1 MQSNEI
7 RRRFLDY
14 FGERGHRFYASSS
27 LIPYNDPTV
36 LLTTAG
42 MQQFITYF
50 TGEEKPPSPRAVSAQ
65 KCFRTQ
71 DIEEV
76 GDPSHLT
83 FFEMMGNF
91 SFGDYFKK
99 EAVEYAWEFLTVELG
114 LPPER
119 LWITI
124 FEGDA
129 DAPEDIEAKEFWM
142 SVGVPEE
149 KIFGLPKS
157 ENWWGPPG
165 DSGPCGPCSEVYYD
179 YGEEYGLGDPLA
191 DPKYGPGG
199 DEGDPR
205 FLEIWNLVFN
215 QYEQR
220 KDGSLVP
227 LTKTGIDTGLGLERT
242 TAVVQGVHSVYETD
256 LYAPIFE
263 RAREVGGIE
272 LGQSAAVDRA
282 LYILADHA
290 RAIAFLIADGVRPG
304 NQGREHVLRRIIRRA
319 ALQAYVRL
327 SMTPEQLAAVSLT
340 VVDYVG
346 DFYEELREARDDIER
361 IVTGEAAR
369 FAEIYVSGM
378 ELLKKEI
385 AEIGGGEMPQTVG
398 GAPIRPNFG
407 SLPELPGEIAFLLH
421 DTYGFPVEVTREVLA
436 ESEFDVSLD
445 EAGFEAAMDAQR
457 RRAREAAQGYD
468 RAVAAF
474 GGQEVRSRFVGYERE
489 RVETRIVAL
498 EDSPE
503 APGEVSVVLAE
514 NPFYATGGGQVAD
527 EGWIS
532 SEDGQLEVFDVV
544 PAGGY
549 QVLRARVERDGFA
562 VGDAVTASINR
573 VRRQQIEA
581 NHTATHILHWALRAE
596 LGQDVVQAGSY
607 VGPDRLRFDYRYGE
621 KVGEEQTRR
630 VQEQCL
636 LKVTENQPVRYYTT
650 TLEEARDLGAM
661 MLFGEKY
668 GDLVRV
674 VEVDGFSRELC
685 GGTHVRGTAEVG
697 AFKVI
702 SNRKHGADLYRIE
715 VVTGREA
722 LFYLTETAE
731 KTEALAGSLRVPVEG
746 LSEAVDNLRREAREG
761 RDAAR
766 QEALQQGLGEVGA
779 LVEGA
784 EQVDGARVVTGQVVA
799 ADVKGLRQI
808 SDDVKN
814 RLGGP
819 SAVVLAAALDG
830 KAVLIANLHPEV
842 SGKVRAGDIVREVS
856 EVLGGGGGGGATMAQ
871 AGGGNLEA
879 IPDALARAR
888 EILGRNLS
896 GTG

>member
-1 MQSNEI
+1 MERMQSSEI
-7 RRRFLDY
+7 RQRFLDY
-14 FGERGHRFYASSS
+14 FVERDHRLFPSSS
-27 LIPYNDPTV
+27 LIPHNDPTV

-50 TGEEKPPSPRAVSAQ
+50 TGQDRPPTPRATSAQ

-76 GDPSHLT
+76 GDESHLT
-83 FFEMMGNF
+83 FFEMLGNF

-99 EAVEYAWEFLTVELG
+99 EAIDWAWEFCTQELEI
-114 LPPER
+114 PPER
-119 LWITI
+119 LWVTI
-124 FEGDA
+124 FEGDE
-129 DAPEDIEAKEFWM
+129 DAPEDLEAKRLWM
-142 SVGVPEE
+142 DVGVPEH

-165 DSGPCGPCSEVYYD
+165 ESGPCGPCSEVYFD
-179 YGEEYGLGDPLA
+179 YGEEFGLGDPLA

-220 KDGSLVP
+220 TDGTLVP
-227 LTKTGIDTGLGLERT
+227 LGKTGIDTGMGLERT
-242 TAVVQGVHSVYETD
+242 AAVVQGVRTVYGTD
-256 LYAPIFE
+256 LYAPVFDRI
-263 RAREVGGIE
+263 REESGIG
-272 LGQSAAVDRA
+272 LGQSEPLDRA
-282 LYILADHA
+282 LHILADHA

-304 NQGREHVLRRIIRRA
+304 NHGREYVLRRIIRRA
-319 ALQAYVRL
+319 AREVRIKVWPG
-327 SMTPEQLAAVSLT
+327 STKEMNPVPFLAGLVTT
-340 VVDYVG
+340 VVDSMG
-346 DFYEELREARDDIER
+346 DFYAELSESRGQIEE
-361 IVTGEAAR
+361 IVRREAAR
-369 FAEIYVSGM
+369 FIQIYDSGK
-378 ELLKKEI
+378 ELLESEL
-385 AEIGGGEMPQTVG
+385 ARMDGG
-398 GAPIRPNFG
+398 NF
-407 SLPELPGEIAFLLH
+407 PGDVAFTLH

-436 ESEFDVSLD
+436 ERGVSLD
-445 EAGFEAAMDAQR
+445 EAGYEAAMDAQR

-468 RAVAAF
+468 RVVAAF
-474 GGQEVRSRFVGYERE
+474 GGQPIRSLFVGYERE
-489 RVETRIVAL
+489 RVETRIVAY
-498 EDSPE
+498 EESPE

-527 EGWIS
+527 EGWVT
-532 SEDGQLEVFDVV
+532 SEGGQLEVFDIV
-544 PAGGY
+544 PAGNY

-596 LGQDVVQAGSY
+596 LGSDVVQAGSY
-607 VGPDRLRFDYRYGE
+607 VGPDRLRFDYRYAG
-621 KVGEEQTRR
+621 KVSEEQVRR

-650 TLEEARDLGAM
+650 TLEEARDLGAI

-715 VVTGREA
+715 VLTGRDA
-722 LFYLTETAE
+722 LYYLIRASEKAE
-731 KTEALAGSLRVPVEG
+731 EVAGSLRVDVEE
-746 LSEAVDNLRREAREG
+746 LPEAVAGLEEEAREARE
-761 RDAAR
+761 AAR
-766 QEALQQGLGEVGA
+766 EQTLKQGLEEVGS
-779 LVEGA
+779 LVESA
-784 EQVDGARVVTGQVVA
+784 EQVDGAEVVTGQVVA
-799 ADVKGLRQI
+799 ADVKGLRKI
-808 SDDVKN
+808 SDEEKN
-814 RLGGP
+814 RLSGP

-842 SGKVRAGDIVREVS
+842 SNRVQAGELVREIS
-856 EVLGGGGGGGATMAQ
+856 SVLGGGGGGGPTMAQ
-871 AGGGNLEA
+871 AGGGEVDA
-879 IPDALARAR
+879 IPQALLKARD
-888 EILGRNLS
+888 ILGQRLA
-896 GTG
+896 GPAEG